1 MAFPSTHPAFD
12 RALAER
18 EYTDPTEVQAAV
30 LTPEATGQDLLVSAQ
45 TGSGKTV
52 AFGLA
57 IGATLLGDA
66 EVLERAPDPLALII
80 APTRELALQVHRE
93 LTWLYQ
99 HTGATIVS
107 AVGGMDPQMER
118 RAINRGC
125 HIVVGTPGRLRDH
138 VERGTLRLTA
148 LKAAVLD
155 EADEMLDLGFRE
167 DLEYLL
173 KSAPEDRRTLLF
185 SATLPKEIVALARN
199 FQRDAVRI
207 AASGGQRSHADIEY
221 KVMRVAPHDMEHAV
235 VNVLRYFES
244 PSALVFC
251 NTRDTV
257 RHLSAILL
265 ERGFAVVTLSGEF
278 SQTERNRALQ
288 ALRDGKARVCVATDV
303 AARGIDLPNLNLVI
317 HADIPNNA
325 ETLQHRS
332 GRTGR
337 AGRKG
342 VSVLLVPPS
351 RKRRTEMML
360 STMKVQA
367 VWSNP
372 PNAESIA
379 KLDDERL
386 MQRML
391 EAESGTEADIALAR
405 QLLEKRSAE
414 DLTAILVRMHRAQMP
429 SPEDIADQGPITQ
442 PRDYAPREG
451 GRDGK
456 PPREP
461 RPAPGPRYEG
471 PMVWFRL
478 NIGRNKN
485 ADPKWLIPEI
495 CGQGG
500 ITKREIGSIRIFD
513 DETKFEIAEPAAAAF
528 ATRVAESSS
537 KGMVITPSDTPGP
550 GSSRAPRED
559 RPFKKFDKPAWKK
572 DAKKPETPKFD
583 SLKPASQEP
592 RAHKAGEKPEWKK
605 PDWKKKP
612 EWKKPGGKKP
622 DWKKPGEGGFKK
634 PDGFKK
640 DGFKKKEGGFK
651 EGGFKKKH
659 RKGPTQ

>member
-1 MAFPSTHPAFD
+1 MAFPPTHSAFA
-12 RALAER
+12 RALSER
-18 EYTDPTEVQAAV
+18 DYTEPTEVQAAV

-66 EVLERAPDPLALII
+66 EVLEHAPDPLALII

-99 HTGATIVS
+99 HTGARIVS

-138 VERGTLRLTA
+138 TERGTLRLTA

-173 KSAPEDRRTLLF
+173 KAAPEDRRTLLF

-221 KVMRVAPHDMEHAV
+221 RVMRVAPHDIEHAV

-317 HADIPNNA
+317 HADIPNSA

-360 STMKVQA
+360 SAMKVQA

-391 EAESGTEADIALAR
+391 EAEAGTEADLALAR
-405 QLLEKRSAE
+405 QLLEKRTAE
-414 DLTAILVRMHRAQMP
+414 DLAAILVRMHRAQMP
-429 SPEDIADQGPITQ
+429 APEDIADQGPVTQ
-442 PRDYAPREG
+442 PRDYAPR
-451 GRDGK
+451 DGK
-456 PPREP
+456 PSREP
-461 RPAPGPRYEG
+461 RPPAGPRYEG

-528 ATRVAESSS
+528 AARVAESSS
-537 KGMVITPSDTPGP
+537 KGMVITPSDAPGP
-550 GSSRAPRED
+550 GSSRAPREAK
-559 RPFKKFDKPAWKK
+559 PFKTFGKPAAENKFREKKPWKK
-572 DAKKPETPKFD
+572 DGKKSEGNTFVTPAPEGKKPDWKKPEWK
-583 SLKPASQEP
+583 K
-592 RAHKAGEKPEWKK
+592 RPEWKK
-605 PDWKKKP
+605 PD
-612 EWKKPGGKKP
+612 GKKA

-634 PDGFKK
+634 DGFKK
-640 DGFKKKEGGFK
+640 
-651 EGGFKKKH
+651 GGFKKKH
-659 RKGPTQ
+659 RKGPAP